1 MRYDRI
7 GSFAM
12 STDPTGPARAD
23 SDSADWRCIK
33 TEEGFLRCY
42 GYLAKPGVF
51 GYSDPEGNEWTEWKP
66 AEELH
71 SPETLASFGLMV
83 VTDDHPPEM
92 VNIENVSQYQ
102 KGHIGDQIEPDQ
114 EGKIKAQILI
124 TDADL
129 VSKIESGK
137 QELSVGYRI
146 AADETPGTSPEGVPY
161 DVKQTEIRGNHLAVV
176 DQGRAGPTC
185 RLTLDSAKIA
195 FGRGIIAM
203 KRKDEL
209 DPMEALRV
217 ENEALKAKVEEQ
229 AAKLAEL
236 GTAPPAA
243 DSMTEGELPM
253 DADAC
258 AEPAPAP
265 KMDSLMGRI
274 ASLEAQLKN
283 ATKLDSK
290 RIDARV
296 ALVERARQVLGATCK
311 TDGLS
316 DSAIKKSVV
325 LAIQPELKGKLDHA
339 SEGYIDGAYESSLSI
354 HQSKLDNELGR
365 LVFDSSTG
373 HGAEEK
379 FDFDGAVAAR
389 FKR

>member
-1 MRYDRI
+1 LDNLRYDYI
-7 GSFAM
+7 GSFSL
-12 STDPTGPARAD
+12 STSEKRKDE
-23 SDSADWRCIK
+23 DWSCVK

-42 GYLAKPGVF
+42 GYLARPGVF
-51 GYSDPEGNEWTEWKP
+51 GYSDQEGNSWSEYKP
-66 AEELH
+66 AAELH
-71 SPETLASFGLMV
+71 DPETLASFGLMI
-83 VTDDHPPEM
+83 VTNDHPPEM
-92 VNIENVSQYQ
+92 VNIDNVSQYQ
-102 KGHIGDQIEPDQ
+102 KGHIGDDIQAETGP
-114 EGKIKAQILI
+114 EGRVRAQILI
-124 TDADL
+124 TDSDL
-129 VSKIESGK
+129 VQKIESGK

-146 AADETPGTSPEGVPY
+146 EADDTPGASPEGVPY
-161 DVKQTEIRGNHLAVV
+161 DVVQRQIRGNHLAIV

-185 RLTLDSAKIA
+185 RLTLDSAEIA
-195 FGRGIIAM
+195 FGRGIITM
-203 KRKDEL
+203 KRKDEM
-209 DPMEALRV
+209 DPMEALKI

-243 DSMTEGELPM
+243 DSMAEEEIPL

-265 KMDSLMGRI
+265 KMDALLGRI
-274 ASLEAQLKN
+274 ASLEVQLKS
-283 ATKLDSK
+283 AGKMDSA

-316 DSAIKKSVV
+316 DAMIKKSVV

-339 SEGYIDGAYESSLSI
+339 SEGYIDGAYESSLGI
-354 HQSKLDNELGR
+354 HQSKLDSELGR
-365 LVFDSSTG
+365 LVFDSSSG